1 MSNNHLKEFRER
13 AGLSQVELA
22 RLARMASTNLNSIEH
37 GRLAPWPKAKRR
49 LARALKTTP
58 EELFP
63 DEQTVGSLLL
73 QNSECLTMT
82 IPEFAEATGCS
93 RNLAFRLAR
102 QNKLPVPVIFIGPKR
117 MCVSRKAVLA
127 LLSCDTQKKGGR

>member
-1 MSNNHLKEFRER
+1 MNGKHLKEFRER
-13 AGLSQVELA
+13 AGVTQVELA
-22 RLARMASTNLNSIEH
+22 RMARMASTNLNAIEH
-37 GRLAPWPKAKRR
+37 GRLAPWPKVKRR

-63 DEQTVGSLLL
+63 DEQTTGSLLL

-102 QNKLPVPVIFIGPKR
+102 QDKLPVPVIFIGPKR
-117 MCVSRKAVLA
+117 MCVSRQAVLA